1 MTKFCCCCSVAKS
14 CLTLCK
20 PMDCSTPGLPVP
32 HCFLEFTQVHVH
44 WIGDAIQLSAALLL
58 LLLPSIFPS
67 IMVFSNES
75 ALHSRWPNYWSFSS
89 ASVLPM
95 SIQGWFPF
103 GLTGLISLQAKGL
116 SRDRNLFLHNSRGWK
131 LEMKFFTNL
140 VSSEVSSPWS
150 TDGYFLPESLHVFC
164 SQASMRSMML
174 IYGSRFPFIIW
185 TLVILN

>member
-14 CLTLCK
+14 CPTLCK
-20 PMDCSTPGLPVP
+20 PMDCSTPGAPVP
-32 HCFLEFTQVHVH
+32 HCFLEFTQVHVR
-44 WIGDAIQLSAALLL
+44 WINDAIQLSATFLL

-67 IMVFSNES
+67 ISVFSNHS
-75 ALHSRWPNYWSFSS
+75 ALRIWWPNYWSFSS
-89 ASVLPM
+89 ASVLPV
-95 SIQGWFPF
+95 SIQGWFPL

-140 VSSEVSSPWS
+140 VSSEVSSWS
-150 TDGYFLPESLHVFC
+150 TDGHFLPESLRVFC